1 MLDVEGNTDMVNV
14 MKMQKLDAA
23 TVEVN
28 IVLLLED
35 ALFEDKLKRHRRT
48 K

>member
-14 MKMQKLDAA
+14 MKMQKLDA
-23 TVEVN
+23 VEVN

-35 ALFEDKLKRHRRT
+35 ALLEDKLKRHRRT